1 MVRINLLPIRQI
13 LRKRELKSFGITALA
28 VLVAAFGLMGL
39 AYTYV
44 SVKIGDLNTEK
55 SRQEEKLNK
64 LKQRNQEINTL
75 KAEIARL
82 QKQVDTIER
91 LTKIRDTPAP
101 FMGAVSLAIP
111 DEVWVQQMTK
121 SGRNFTLEGTGV
133 DNTVIVKFVENL
145 QKIRKNYTAKQP
157 RMDPSKK
164 DESFF
169 ADVRLVQVVR
179 GAGRGALGSMQF
191 KVVGTLR

>member
-13 LRKRELKSFGITALA
+13 LRKRELKNFGITALA
-28 VLVAAFGLMGL
+28 ILAVAFGLMVL

-44 SVKIGDLNTEK
+44 SVKIGDLNAEK
-55 SRQEEKLNK
+55 TRQEARLNQ
-64 LKQRNQEINTL
+64 LKQRNQEINAL

-82 QKQVDTIER
+82 QKQVDTIEK

-111 DEVWVQQMTK
+111 DEVWVQSMTK
-121 SGRNFTLEGTGV
+121 SGRSFTLDGIGV

-157 RMDPSKK
+157 RIEPGKK
-164 DESFF
+164 DEPFF
-169 ADVRLVQVVR
+169 GDVRLVQVVR
-179 GAGRGALGSMQF
+179 SGARGALGSMQF
-191 KVVGTLR
+191 KIVGTLR

>member
-1 MVRINLLPIRQI
+1 MVRINLLPIRHI
-13 LRKRELKSFGITALA
+13 LRKRELKNFGITALA
-28 VLVAAFGLMGL
+28 ILVVAFGLMGL

-55 SRQEEKLNK
+55 TKQEAKLNK
-64 LKQRNQEINTL
+64 LKQRNQEINAL

-82 QKQVDTIER
+82 QKQVDTIEK

-111 DEVWVQQMTK
+111 DEVWVQNMTK
-121 SGRNFTLEGTGV
+121 SGRSFTLDGIGV

-145 QKIRKNYTAKQP
+145 QRIRKNYTAKQP
-157 RMDPSKK
+157 RIDPGKK
-164 DESFF
+164 DEPFF
-169 ADVRLVQVVR
+169 GDVRLVQVVR
-179 GAGRGALGSMQF
+179 SGARGALGSMQF
-191 KVVGTLR
+191 KIVGTLR

>member
-13 LRKRELKSFGITALA
+13 LRKRELKNFGITALA
-28 VLVAAFGLMGL
+28 ILAVAFGLMGL

-44 SVKIGDLNTEK
+44 SVKIGDLNAEK
-55 SRQEEKLNK
+55 TRQEARLNQ
-64 LKQRNQEINTL
+64 LKQRNQEINAL

-82 QKQVDTIER
+82 QKQVDTIEK

-111 DEVWVQQMTK
+111 DEVWVQSMTK
-121 SGRNFTLEGTGV
+121 SGRSFTLDGIGV

-157 RMDPSKK
+157 RIEPGKK
-164 DESFF
+164 DEPFF
-169 ADVRLVQVVR
+169 GDVRLVQVVR
-179 GAGRGALGSMQF
+179 SGARGALGSMQF
-191 KVVGTLR
+191 KIVGTLR